1 VAAVCTQAAGNAPLL
16 NRRGCL
22 EPIAP
27 NKSLAYSSGAADVQK
42 CAAMQTGDDLMRNL
56 FLAAALAAL
65 SAQPLLAQ
73 ATDATAPALPPTSIF
88 ITDKGPNGMSDLP
101 MGVKRIPDSNIVVS
115 GHQKGGPLGLLFGVV
130 GMAIQSAANTDAG
143 GKRTNDIQDALRFD
157 VTGRSKELATSILA
171 EEAFSGG
178 YTLATEESPSA
189 VSVAPY
195 IVLTF
200 VNETDVRPY
209 IVLKTKLDP
218 EAGSKK
224 ARTIKYFCCEGPAM
238 PLTGEGS
245 LTENNGEKLKALL
258 NTELETALRI
268 MLLDRRQP
276 FARNDDAK
284 LDVNGSLPFVGKSFK
299 WRGWDLGTFKDYR
312 LIEFRGGILVFGGV
326 HAVEPG
332 ALEITPYVK
341 KKK

>member
-1 VAAVCTQAAGNAPLL
+1 M
-16 NRRGCL
+16 
-22 EPIAP
+22 
-27 NKSLAYSSGAADVQK
+27 SLAYSGTAESADLRGCMSGEN
-42 CAAMQTGDDLMRNL
+42 MLRTLL
-56 FLAAALAAL
+56 LAAAAAGFSVQPLAAQTT
-65 SAQPLLAQ
+65 SAA
-73 ATDATAPALPPTSIF
+73 DAMAPAAPPISIF

-101 MGVKRIPDSNIVVS
+101 MGVKRIPDSHIVVS
-115 GHQKGGPLGLLFGVV
+115 GHQKGGPLGLMFGVV
-130 GMAIQSAANTDAG
+130 GMAIQSSADTSTAA
-143 GKRTNDIQDALRFD
+143 KRTNDIQDALRFD
-157 VTGRSKELATSILA
+157 VTGRASELASSILA
-171 EEAFSGG
+171 EEPFRGA
-178 YTLATEESPSA
+178 YMLATEESPST
-189 VSVAPY
+189 VSVVPY

-224 ARTIKYFCCEGPAM
+224 PRTIKYFCCEGTAM
-238 PLTGEGS
+238 PLIGEGS
-245 LTENNGEKLKALL
+245 LTENAGEKLKALL
-258 NTELETALRI
+258 NAELETALRI

-284 LDVNGSLPFVGKSFK
+284 LDVNGSLPFVGKPSK
-299 WRGWDLGTFKDYR
+299 WRAWDLGNYEDYK

-341 KKK
+341 DKK

>member
-1 VAAVCTQAAGNAPLL
+1 
-16 NRRGCL
+16 
-22 EPIAP
+22 
-27 NKSLAYSSGAADVQK
+27 
-42 CAAMQTGDDLMRNL
+42 MRNL
-56 FLAAALAAL
+56 FVAAAMAAL

-73 ATDATAPALPPTSIF
+73 ATDAAATAPALPPTSIF

-157 VTGRSKELATSILA
+157 VTGRASELAGSILA
-171 EEAFSGG
+171 EEGFRGG
-178 YTLATEESPSA
+178 YTLATDESPST
-189 VSVAPY
+189 VSVVPY

-224 ARTIKYFCCEGPAM
+224 PRTIKYFCCEGPAI
-238 PLTGEGS
+238 PLTGAAS

-258 NTELETALRI
+258 NTELETALRL

-284 LDVNGSLPFVGKSFK
+284 LDVNGSLPFVGKPFK
-299 WRGWDLGTFKDYR
+299 WRAWDLGNYKDYK
-312 LIEFRGGILVFGGV
+312 LLEFRGGILVFGGV

-341 KKK
+341 KKKK

>member
-1 VAAVCTQAAGNAPLL
+1 
-16 NRRGCL
+16 
-22 EPIAP
+22 
-27 NKSLAYSSGAADVQK
+27 
-42 CAAMQTGDDLMRNL
+42 MRNL
-56 FLAAALAAL
+56 LLAAALAAL

-73 ATDATAPALPPTSIF
+73 EAPPAAAPVATAPALPPLSLF
-88 ITDKGPNGMSDLP
+88 IDGKGPNGMSDLP

-157 VTGRSKELATSILA
+157 VTGRARELATSILA
-171 EEAFSGG
+171 EEQFLGG

-189 VSVAPY
+189 VSVVPY

-200 VNETDVRPY
+200 VNETEVRPY

-218 EAGSKK
+218 GAEKDK
-224 ARTIKYFCCEGPAM
+224 PRTIKYFCCEGPAM

-258 NTELETALRI
+258 NTELDTAMRL
-268 MLLDRRQP
+268 MLTDRRQP
-276 FARNDDAK
+276 FARNDDAR

-299 WRGWDLGTFKDYR
+299 WRGWDLGSFKDYR
-312 LIEFRGGILVFGGV
+312 LIEFRGGIMVFGGV

-332 ALEITPYVK
+332 ALEIAPYVK

>member
-1 VAAVCTQAAGNAPLL
+1 
-16 NRRGCL
+16 
-22 EPIAP
+22 
-27 NKSLAYSSGAADVQK
+27 
-42 CAAMQTGDDLMRNL
+42 MGDNIDMMRNL
-56 FLAAALAAL
+56 LLAAALAGL
-65 SAQPLLAQ
+65 SAQPLAAQ
-73 ATDATAPALPPTSIF
+73 ATDAAAAPAVAPLSIF
-88 ITDKGPNGMSDLP
+88 ISDKGPNGMSDLP
-101 MGVKRIPDSNIVVS
+101 MGVKRITDSNIVVS
-115 GHQKGGPLGLLFGVV
+115 GHQKGGALGLLFGVV
-130 GMAIQSAANTDAG
+130 GVAIQSAANTDAG

-157 VTGRSKELATSILA
+157 VAGRASELASGILA
-171 EEAFSGG
+171 EESFRGG

-189 VSVAPY
+189 VSVVPY
-195 IVLTF
+195 IVLTY

-209 IVLKTKLDP
+209 IVLKTKLEP

-224 ARTIKYFCCEGPAM
+224 PRTIKYFCCEGPAM
-238 PLTGEGS
+238 PLIGEDS

-258 NTELETALRI
+258 NTELDTALRI
-268 MLLDRRQP
+268 MLTDRRQP

-299 WRGWDLGTFKDYR
+299 WRGWDLGSYKDYK

-341 KKK
+341 KQK

>member
-1 VAAVCTQAAGNAPLL
+1 
-16 NRRGCL
+16 
-22 EPIAP
+22 
-27 NKSLAYSSGAADVQK
+27 
-42 CAAMQTGDDLMRNL
+42 MRNL
-56 FLAAALAAL
+56 FLAAVLAAL

-73 ATDATAPALPPTSIF
+73 STDAAATAPALPPTSIF

-171 EEAFSGG
+171 EEAFSGS

-189 VSVAPY
+189 VSVVPY

-200 VNETDVRPY
+200 VNQTDVRPY

-218 EAGSKK
+218 GADKDK
-224 ARTIKYFCCEGPAM
+224 PRTIKYFCCEGPAM

-299 WRGWDLGTFKDYR
+299 WRGWDLGSFKDYR

>member
-1 VAAVCTQAAGNAPLL
+1 
-16 NRRGCL
+16 
-22 EPIAP
+22 
-27 NKSLAYSSGAADVQK
+27 
-42 CAAMQTGDDLMRNL
+42 MGDNIDMMRNL
-56 FLAAALAAL
+56 LLAAALAGL
-65 SAQPLLAQ
+65 SAQPLAAQ
-73 ATDATAPALPPTSIF
+73 ATDAAAAAPAVAPLSIF
-88 ITDKGPNGMSDLP
+88 ISDKGPNGMSDLP
-101 MGVKRIPDSNIVVS
+101 MGVKRITDSNIVVS
-115 GHQKGGPLGLLFGVV
+115 GHQKGGALGLLFGVV
-130 GMAIQSAANTDAG
+130 GVAIQSAANTDAG

-157 VTGRSKELATSILA
+157 VAGRASELASGILA
-171 EEAFSGG
+171 EESFRGG

-189 VSVAPY
+189 VSVVPY
-195 IVLTF
+195 IVLTY

-209 IVLKTKLDP
+209 IVLKTKLEP

-224 ARTIKYFCCEGPAM
+224 PRTIKYFCCEGPAM
-238 PLTGEGS
+238 PLVGEGS

-258 NTELETALRI
+258 NTELDTALRI
-268 MLLDRRQP
+268 MLTDRRQP

-299 WRGWDLGTFKDYR
+299 WRGWDLGSYKDYK

-341 KKK
+341 KQK

>member
-1 VAAVCTQAAGNAPLL
+1 
-16 NRRGCL
+16 
-22 EPIAP
+22 
-27 NKSLAYSSGAADVQK
+27 
-42 CAAMQTGDDLMRNL
+42 MRNL
-56 FLAAALAAL
+56 LLAAALAAL

-73 ATDATAPALPPTSIF
+73 EAATAGAPPAAAPAAAAPALAPLSLF
-88 ITDKGPNGMSDLP
+88 IDGKGPNGMSDLP

-115 GHQKGGPLGLLFGVV
+115 GHQKGGPLGLFFGVV

-157 VTGRSKELATSILA
+157 VTGRTNELVTTILA
-171 EEAFSGG
+171 EDQFKGG
-178 YTLATEESPSA
+178 YTVVTEESPSA
-189 VSVAPY
+189 VSVVPY

-224 ARTIKYFCCEGPAM
+224 PRTIKYFCCEGPAM
-238 PLTGEGS
+238 PLTGDNS
-245 LTENNGEKLKALL
+245 LTANNGEKLKALL
-258 NTELETALRI
+258 NTELDTALRL
-268 MLLDRRQP
+268 MLTDRRQP
-276 FARNDDAK
+276 FARNDEAR

-299 WRGWDLGTFKDYR
+299 WRGWDLGSFKDYR

-332 ALEITPYVK
+332 ALEIAPYVK

>member
-1 VAAVCTQAAGNAPLL
+1 
-16 NRRGCL
+16 
-22 EPIAP
+22 
-27 NKSLAYSSGAADVQK
+27 
-42 CAAMQTGDDLMRNL
+42 MRNL

-73 ATDATAPALPPTSIF
+73 STDAAATAPALPPTSIF

-171 EEAFSGG
+171 EEAFSGS

-189 VSVAPY
+189 VSVVPY

-200 VNETDVRPY
+200 VNQTDVRPY

-218 EAGSKK
+218 GADKDK
-224 ARTIKYFCCEGPAM
+224 PRTIKYFCCEGPAM

-258 NTELETALRI
+258 KTELETALRI

-284 LDVNGSLPFVGKSFK
+284 LDVNGSLPFVDKSFK
-299 WRGWDLGTFKDYR
+299 WRGWDLGSFKDYR

>member
-1 VAAVCTQAAGNAPLL
+1 
-16 NRRGCL
+16 
-22 EPIAP
+22 
-27 NKSLAYSSGAADVQK
+27 
-42 CAAMQTGDDLMRNL
+42 MGDNIDMMRNL
-56 FLAAALAAL
+56 LLAAALAGL
-65 SAQPLLAQ
+65 SAQPLAAQ
-73 ATDATAPALPPTSIF
+73 ATDAAAAPAVAPLSIF
-88 ITDKGPNGMSDLP
+88 ISDKGPNGMSDLP
-101 MGVKRIPDSNIVVS
+101 MGVKRITDSNIVVS
-115 GHQKGGPLGLLFGVV
+115 GHQKGGALGLLFGVV
-130 GMAIQSAANTDAG
+130 GVAIQSAANTDAG

-157 VTGRSKELATSILA
+157 VAGRASELASGILA
-171 EEAFSGG
+171 EESFRGG

-189 VSVAPY
+189 VSVVPY
-195 IVLTF
+195 IVLTY

-209 IVLKTKLDP
+209 IVLKTKLEP

-224 ARTIKYFCCEGPAM
+224 PRTIKYFCCEGPAM
-238 PLTGEGS
+238 PLVGEGS

-258 NTELETALRI
+258 NTELDTALRI
-268 MLLDRRQP
+268 MLTDRRQP

-299 WRGWDLGTFKDYR
+299 WRGWDLGSYKDYK

-341 KKK
+341 KQK

>member
-1 VAAVCTQAAGNAPLL
+1 MRTLL
-16 NRRGCL
+16 
-22 EPIAP
+22 
-27 NKSLAYSSGAADVQK
+27 
-42 CAAMQTGDDLMRNL
+42 
-56 FLAAALAAL
+56 LAAALAGL

-73 ATDATAPALPPTSIF
+73 EAAVATAPVAPPLSLF
-88 ITDKGPNGMSDLP
+88 IDGKGPNGMSDLP

-115 GHQKGGPLGLLFGVV
+115 GHQKGGALGLLFGVV
-130 GMAIQSAANTDAG
+130 GVAIQSAANTDAG

-157 VTGRSKELATSILA
+157 VTGRAKELATSILA
-171 EEAFSGG
+171 EESVRGG

-189 VSVAPY
+189 VSVVPY
-195 IVLTF
+195 IVLTY

-218 EAGSKK
+218 GTDSKK
-224 ARTIKYFCCEGPAM
+224 PKTIKYFCCEGKAM
-238 PLTGEGS
+238 PLIGEGS

-258 NTELETALRI
+258 NAELETAMRI

-284 LDVNGSLPFVGKSFK
+284 LDVNGSLPFVGKPFK
-299 WRGWDLGTFKDYR
+299 WRGWDLGSFKDYR

-332 ALEITPYVK
+332 ALEIAPYVK
-341 KKK
+341 KKKA

>member
-1 VAAVCTQAAGNAPLL
+1 
-16 NRRGCL
+16 
-22 EPIAP
+22 
-27 NKSLAYSSGAADVQK
+27 
-42 CAAMQTGDDLMRNL
+42 MGDNIDMMRNL
-56 FLAAALAAL
+56 LLAAALASL
-65 SAQPLLAQ
+65 SAQPLAAQ
-73 ATDATAPALPPTSIF
+73 ATDAAAAAPAVPPLSIF
-88 ITDKGPNGMSDLP
+88 ISDKGPNGMSDLP
-101 MGVKRIPDSNIVVS
+101 MGVKRITDSNIVVS
-115 GHQKGGPLGLLFGVV
+115 GHQKGGALGLLFGVV
-130 GMAIQSAANTDAG
+130 GVAIQSAANTDAG

-157 VTGRSKELATSILA
+157 VAGRASELASGILA
-171 EEAFSGG
+171 EESFRGG

-189 VSVAPY
+189 VSVVPY
-195 IVLTF
+195 IVLTY

-209 IVLKTKLDP
+209 IVLKTKLEP

-224 ARTIKYFCCEGPAM
+224 PRTIKYFCCEGPAM
-238 PLTGEGS
+238 PLIGEGG

-258 NTELETALRI
+258 NTELDTALRI
-268 MLLDRRQP
+268 MLTDRRQP

-299 WRGWDLGTFKDYR
+299 WRGWDLGSYKDYK

-341 KKK
+341 KQK

>member
-1 VAAVCTQAAGNAPLL
+1 
-16 NRRGCL
+16 
-22 EPIAP
+22 
-27 NKSLAYSSGAADVQK
+27 
-42 CAAMQTGDDLMRNL
+42 MRNL

-73 ATDATAPALPPTSIF
+73 STDAAATAPALPPTSIF

-115 GHQKGGPLGLLFGVV
+115 GHQKGGRLGLLFGVV

-171 EEAFSGG
+171 EEAFSGS

-189 VSVAPY
+189 VSVVPY
-195 IVLTF
+195 IVFTF
-200 VNETDVRPY
+200 VNQTDVRPY

-218 EAGSKK
+218 GADKDK
-224 ARTIKYFCCEGPAM
+224 PRTIKYFCCEGPAM

-326 HAVEPG
+326 HAVEPE

>member
-1 VAAVCTQAAGNAPLL
+1 
-16 NRRGCL
+16 
-22 EPIAP
+22 
-27 NKSLAYSSGAADVQK
+27 
-42 CAAMQTGDDLMRNL
+42 MQTGDDLMRNL
-56 FLAAALAAL
+56 LLAAALAGL

-73 ATDATAPALPPTSIF
+73 EAAVATAPVAPPLSLF
-88 ITDKGPNGMSDLP
+88 IDGKGPNGMSDLP

-157 VTGRSKELATSILA
+157 VSGRAIELAGSILA
-171 EEAFSGG
+171 EEQFQGA
-178 YTLATEESPSA
+178 YTLVTAESPSA
-189 VSVAPY
+189 MPVVPY
-195 IVLTF
+195 VVLTF
-200 VNETDVRPY
+200 VNQTDVRPY

-218 EAGSKK
+218 GADSKK
-224 ARTIKYFCCEGPAM
+224 PKTIKYFCCEGPAM

-258 NTELETALRI
+258 NAELETALRI
-268 MLLDRRQP
+268 MLTDRHQP
-276 FARNDDAK
+276 FARNDEAK
-284 LDVNGSLPFVGKSFK
+284 LDINGSLPFVGKPFK
-299 WRGWDLGTFKDYR
+299 WRGWDLGSYKDYK

-332 ALEITPYVK
+332 ALEIMPYVK

>member
-1 VAAVCTQAAGNAPLL
+1 
-16 NRRGCL
+16 
-22 EPIAP
+22 
-27 NKSLAYSSGAADVQK
+27 
-42 CAAMQTGDDLMRNL
+42 MRNL
-56 FLAAALAAL
+56 FLAAVLAAL

-73 ATDATAPALPPTSIF
+73 STDAAATAPALPPTSIF

-171 EEAFSGG
+171 EEAFSGS

-189 VSVAPY
+189 VSVVPY

-200 VNETDVRPY
+200 VNQTDVRPY

-218 EAGSKK
+218 GADKDK
-224 ARTIKYFCCEGPAM
+224 PRTIKYFCCEGPAM

-258 NTELETALRI
+258 NTELETAQRI

-299 WRGWDLGTFKDYR
+299 WRGWDLGSFKDYR

>member
-1 VAAVCTQAAGNAPLL
+1 
-16 NRRGCL
+16 
-22 EPIAP
+22 
-27 NKSLAYSSGAADVQK
+27 
-42 CAAMQTGDDLMRNL
+42 MRNL

-73 ATDATAPALPPTSIF
+73 STDAAGTAPALPPTSIF

-115 GHQKGGPLGLLFGVV
+115 GHQKGGRLGLLFGVV

-171 EEAFSGG
+171 EEAFSGS

-189 VSVAPY
+189 VSVVPY

-200 VNETDVRPY
+200 VNQTDVRPY

-218 EAGSKK
+218 GADKDK
-224 ARTIKYFCCEGPAM
+224 PRTIKYFCCEGPAM

>member
-1 VAAVCTQAAGNAPLL
+1 
-16 NRRGCL
+16 
-22 EPIAP
+22 
-27 NKSLAYSSGAADVQK
+27 
-42 CAAMQTGDDLMRNL
+42 MRNL

-73 ATDATAPALPPTSIF
+73 STDAAATAPALPPTSIF

-115 GHQKGGPLGLLFGVV
+115 GHQKGGRLGLLFGVV

-171 EEAFSGG
+171 EEAFSGS

-189 VSVAPY
+189 VSVVPY

-200 VNETDVRPY
+200 VNQTDVRPY

-218 EAGSKK
+218 GADKDK
-224 ARTIKYFCCEGPAM
+224 PRTIKYFCCEGPAM

>member
-1 VAAVCTQAAGNAPLL
+1 
-16 NRRGCL
+16 
-22 EPIAP
+22 
-27 NKSLAYSSGAADVQK
+27 
-42 CAAMQTGDDLMRNL
+42 MRNL

-73 ATDATAPALPPTSIF
+73 STDAAATAPALPPTSIF
-88 ITDKGPNGMSDLP
+88 ITDKGPYGMSDLP

-171 EEAFSGG
+171 EEAFSGS

-189 VSVAPY
+189 VSVVPY

-200 VNETDVRPY
+200 VNQTDVRPY

-218 EAGSKK
+218 GADKDK
-224 ARTIKYFCCEGPAM
+224 PRTIKYFCCEGPAM

-299 WRGWDLGTFKDYR
+299 WRGWDLGSFKDYR